1 MGKRKV
7 TYTSKDKPKPT
18 ITISGVIFLQYV
30 DDEAA
35 LDAQKGDLLVFAN
48 NEALHT
54 TKLGEY
60 ESTGFTGYFKVDVS
74 DGKVWQPL
82 LINDIFPEKENH
94 FSRSER
100 PIDTFK
106 ICTEILRALEG
117 KILTR
122 TYREHY
128 QLAETL

>member
-7 TYTSKDKPKPT
+7 TYQSKEKTKVT
-18 ITISGVIFLQYV
+18 MVLTGRIFLQYV
-30 DDEAA
+30 DDEIA
-35 LDAQKGDLLVFAN
+35 LEAQKGDLLVYAN

-60 ESTGFTGYFKVDVS
+60 DSTGFTGYFKVDVS

-82 LINDIFPEKENH
+82 IINDVFKHNENH
-94 FSRSER
+94 FAKTER
-100 PIDTFK
+100 PIDTYN
-106 ICTEILRALEG
+106 ICFEILRGLEG
-117 KILTR
+117 RVLNR

-128 QLAETL
+128 ELAED